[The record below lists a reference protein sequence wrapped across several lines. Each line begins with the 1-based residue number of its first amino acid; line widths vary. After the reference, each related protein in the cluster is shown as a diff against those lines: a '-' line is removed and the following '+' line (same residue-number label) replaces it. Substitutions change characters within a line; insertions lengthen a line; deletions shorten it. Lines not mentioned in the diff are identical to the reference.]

1 MAIPMSDAPPAGGV
15 ARTHRVLA
23 LLFLAGGVLQFF
35 LAGLGAFGASS
46 FDTHA
51 AVGTLLTIVA
61 LVVLILAAVGRREA
75 LQASA
80 VLFALMIV
88 QNILGAAGDDV
99 GVLGGLHPVTGLLIL
114 GVAMLTAAG
123 APVRLGG
130 HGRARPPVA

>member
-1 MAIPMSDAPPAGGV
+1 MSDAPPAGGV
-15 ARTHRVLA
+15 ARAHRVLA